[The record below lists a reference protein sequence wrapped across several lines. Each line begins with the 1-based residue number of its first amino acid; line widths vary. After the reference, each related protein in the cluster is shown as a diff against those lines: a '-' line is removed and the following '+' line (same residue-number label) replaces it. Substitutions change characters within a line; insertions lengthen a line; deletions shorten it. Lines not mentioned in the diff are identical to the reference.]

1 MSTNAD
7 NAYGPVPATEPLAL
21 TLTEGL
27 GGSGGA
33 ADELKAAVINA
44 YGRGYY
50 AGTRRKKQQ
59 IGSEAKQ
66 RQENAM
72 WHRYMAAALTT
83 CCDARGWTAG
93 DKPINTVAERTKL
106 AADFADEAVKLA
118 RQRCRL

>member
-1 MSTNAD
+1 MTDQVD
-7 NAYGPVPATEPLAL
+7 NTHRPTPATEPLAIRL
-21 TLTEGL
+21 SEGL
-27 GGSGGA
+27 GGTATA
-33 ADELKAAVINA
+33 ADELKAAVSNA

-59 IGSEAKQ
+59 ISGEAKQ

-72 WHRYMAAALTT
+72 WHRYMQAALAA
-83 CCDARGWTAG
+83 CVNAENWKAG
-93 DKPINTVAERTKL
+93 DKPILNVPARTKL

>member
-1 MSTNAD
+1 MNT
-7 NAYGPVPATEPLAL
+7 TESGQPLGL
-21 TLTEGL
+21 GLGEGL
-27 GGSGGA
+27 GDTATPAS
-33 ADELKAAVINA
+33 ELKAAVHNA

-50 AGTRRKKQQ
+50 AGTRRKKRE
-59 IGSEAKQ
+59 ISLEAKQ

-93 DKPINTVAERTKL
+93 EKPINTIPERTKL

-118 RQRCRL
+118 RQRGRL